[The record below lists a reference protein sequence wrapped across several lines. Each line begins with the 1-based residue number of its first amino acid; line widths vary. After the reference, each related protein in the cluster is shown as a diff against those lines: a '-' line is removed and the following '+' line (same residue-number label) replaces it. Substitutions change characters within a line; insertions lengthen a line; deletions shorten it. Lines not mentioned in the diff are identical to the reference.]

1 MRQAIHRPER
11 AIATVLAS
19 AIACAVIAAV
29 MLIVGH
35 TPPAGATH
43 SCSGVDIN
51 PGDDLDAIVNNDPA
65 ETATTFC
72 VHAPSSGATY
82 TIDHTVELG
91 SGDKLLG
98 QPGRVV
104 TRGPTS
110 YGVPLVKIRN
120 GASLPR
126 LIDLSGSNVVL
137 GWLDIA
143 GANGRYITP
152 FPTDCP
158 KPSADGLRCPQNGTG
173 LAIGAAKADATLRMK
188 YLRVHHNEVVGI
200 GSMNGKLLHSNLHH
214 NGTNPDFWG
223 YAAAA
228 VKGVDEYEAAYNYVH
243 DNPANGL
250 WCDECQDAGAAMPN
264 GFWVHDNLLVN
275 NGRWGVH
282 YEHSPMGLAT
292 GVHRS
297 QPSALIESNE
307 IHGNGHNGAIY
318 GGASMSDAQNATFR
332 NNFFGPKTIAG
343 VSYAANSDKL
353 ATRFFDAG
361 RADRTDLWNGDAVG
375 NSLGGEAITNCGK
388 PDKIVYCA
396 NNRN

>member
-1 MRQAIHRPER
+1 MQLLINRPRRTIAIIS
-11 AIATVLAS
+11 AG

-29 MLIVGH
+29 ALWDA
-35 TPPAGATH
+35 PPAGATH
-43 SCSGVDIN
+43 VCSGVHIQ

-72 VHAPSSGATY
+72 LHASSSGTTY
-82 TIDHTVELG
+82 SIDHPVKLG

-104 TRGPTS
+104 TRGPAS
-110 YGVPLVKIRN
+110 YGVPPVKIRN
-120 GASLPR
+120 GASLSR

-137 GWLDIA
+137 RWLDIA
-143 GANGRYITP
+143 GAKANYISP

-158 KPSADGLRCPQNGTG
+158 KPSDDGLRCPKNGTG
-173 LAIGAAKADATLRMK
+173 VAIGAATADATLRMK

-200 GSMNGKLLHSNLHH
+200 SSMNGKLLHSNLYQ
-214 NGTNPDFWG
+214 NGTNPDFWH

-228 VKGVDEYEAAYNYVH
+228 VKGVDEYEAAYNWVH
-243 DNPANGL
+243 GNPANGL
-250 WCDECQDAGAAMPN
+250 WCDAGCQDAGTAMPN
-264 GFWVHDNLLVN
+264 GFWVHDNLLVK

-297 QPSALIESNE
+297 QPTALIEDNQ
-307 IHGNGHNGAIY
+307 IHGNGYQDSGA
-318 GGASMSDAQNATFR
+318 GASMSDAQNATFR

-343 VSYAANSDKL
+343 VSYAANFNKR
-353 ATRFFDAG
+353 AIRFKDSEM
-361 RADRTDLWNGDAVG
+361 ADRTDLWNGDAVS
-375 NSLGGEAITNCGK
+375 NSLGREAILGCGK
-388 PDKIVYCA
+388 PDKVVNCT
-396 NNRN
+396 NNRH